1 MPEGDTLARTA
12 AGLRPYLVGRE
23 VAGARARA
31 PGPQV
36 DRLVGSTVTAV
47 DAMGKNLLIRF
58 DNGLEV
64 RTHLRMR
71 GSWHRYRPGE
81 AWRRPPG
88 RASLVIEVPGSV
100 AVCFDAPV
108 VELFEQRTEAL
119 HPSLSKLGP
128 DLLADPV
135 DVDEAMRRLHDP
147 SRDDLS
153 IAEALLD
160 QRAMAGIGNEVKNL
174 VLWEASLS
182 PWTRLRDVD
191 DAVLRRLIERA
202 AAVLREGAA
211 TGRRPA
217 GVHGRAG
224 RPCPRCGT
232 IVQAKE
238 QGRELPRLTYWCPAC
253 QPDDRS
259 GDQALIPTPG

>member
-1 MPEGDTLARTA
+1 
-12 AGLRPYLVGRE
+12 
-23 VAGARARA
+23 
-31 PGPQV
+31 
-36 DRLVGSTVTAV
+36 
-47 DAMGKNLLIRF
+47 MGKNLLIRF

-147 SRDDLS
+147 SRDDLE

-160 QRAMAGIGNEVKNL
+160 QRAMAGIGNEIKNL
-174 VLWEASLS
+174 LLWEARLS

-191 DAVLRRLIERA
+191 DAALRRLIDRA
-202 AAVLREGAA
+202 TVVLREGAA
-211 TGRRPA
+211 TGRRPPERPRP
-217 GVHGRAG
+217 GRAPMSALRDDHPG
-224 RPCPRCGT
+224 EGAGPGAAST
-232 IVQAKE
+232 DLLV
-238 QGRELPRLTYWCPAC
+238 PRLPAARPA
-253 QPDDRS
+253 QRPSAHAPASLS
-259 GDQALIPTPG
+259 GRASRGDYAGAIRPSRRPTGA